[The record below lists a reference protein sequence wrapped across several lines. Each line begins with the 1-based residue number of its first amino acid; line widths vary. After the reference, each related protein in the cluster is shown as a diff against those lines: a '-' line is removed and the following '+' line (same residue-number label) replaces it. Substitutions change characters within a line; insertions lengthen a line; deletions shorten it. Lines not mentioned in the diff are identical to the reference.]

1 MRPSEAGGVQDAQ
14 SERGPSAGR
23 TAAKVTKLARMAN
36 QIATFFRSYP
46 EEEGV
51 AGVQDHI
58 VAFWSPRMR
67 SDLDAAMEER
77 DLGLDPL
84 VISAFRR
91 MAQAT
96 SPTTREAAGPET
108 VGELGSDAG

>member
-1 MRPSEAGGVQDAQ
+1 MRPSEVDGAHGAGHA
-14 SERGPSAGR
+14 P
-23 TAAKVTKLARMAN
+23 AKIVKLARMAN

-46 EEEGV
+46 EEEAI

-58 VAFWSPRMR
+58 IAFWSPRMR
-67 SDLDAAMEER
+67 ADLSTAMDET
-77 DLGLDPL
+77 DLGLDDL
-84 VISAFRR
+84 VTSAFRR

-96 SPTTREAAGPET
+96 SPTARESAGPET